1 MSRFVKAC
9 GLLRWYEFRMPRV
22 GAAALATS
30 LMLHGTALGDTP
42 DIGYWLKYGKPPR
55 LCPGAHEATPL
66 KIEGA
71 AWGVL
76 ASGVIL
82 CKDAGDAYSF
92 TISYLNVAIDP
103 DHHEMLKRDTLR
115 FDWIGLALYKAEAKH
130 DGIDWLFDQSRPLK
144 GELQLTSSRRI
155 VFGSITFDVPKR
167 EANRAANM
175 LFYLTFHGP
184 VVAIHVL

>member
-1 MSRFVKAC
+1 MSRFVEIC
-9 GLLRWYEFRMPRV
+9 GSLRWCGFRAPWI
-22 GAAALATS
+22 GAAAIATA
-30 LMLHGTALGDTP
+30 LMLHCAALGDTP
-42 DIGYWLKYGKPPR
+42 DIGYWLKYGKPAR
-55 LCPGAHEATPL
+55 LCPGAHEATPA

-82 CKDAGDAYSF
+82 CRDAGDAYSF
-92 TISYLNVAIDP
+92 TINYLNVAIDP
-103 DHHEMLKRDTLR
+103 DHHEMLRRDTLS
-115 FDWIGLALYKAEAKH
+115 FDWIGLAFYKAAADR

-144 GELQLTSSRRI
+144 GELRLTSPGRI
-155 VFGSITFDVPKR
+155 VFGNITFDVPKR
-167 EANRAANM
+167 EADRATNT